1 MKHVINLVNIYLMSF
16 LMKSKLDLFIGLS
29 QVNYNI
35 INTNANVFSIMTYLD
50 PLQNIYLLISVV
62 TWLLSKLYQY
72 LSDWDN
78 IEY

>member
-16 LMKSKLDLFIGLS
+16 LMKSKLGLFIGLS

-50 PLQNIYLLISVV
+50 PLQNIYLLISAA
-62 TWLLSKLYQY
+62 T
-72 LSDWDN
+72 
-78 IEY
+78 